1 MASAVV
7 HPATISVGA
16 SGSIFGLFGVLLTL
30 LALRDERIAQMRSFI
45 LVNVSIFVGLN
56 LLLGS
61 ISTGI
66 DNAAHLGGL
75 ATGVVLG
82 LVIFLK
88 RPPKANRQ
96 KRARRTPMPP
106 PESYTGGDAD

>member
-1 MASAVV
+1 VASAVV
-7 HPATISVGA
+7 HPATVSVGA
-16 SGSIFGLFGVLLTL
+16 SGSIFGLFGILLTL

-45 LVNVSIFVGLN
+45 LVNVLIFVGLN

-75 ATGVVLG
+75 ATGILLG
-82 LVIFLK
+82 LIIRFAIRSASPVH
-88 RPPKANRQ
+88 
-96 KRARRTPMPP
+96 RTAKPH
-106 PESYTGGDAD
+106 SQGATQRNV